1 MIADLQ
7 RLNQIWNRA
16 WLEKDAALV
25 EKLMADE
32 YVYIAPNGQLLDRQA
47 ILNIIRS
54 PTYQLETSTR
64 TELLF
69 RPVGEDSAA
78 VVLRSQAQ
86 GEFEGKSFK
95 DGNILTMI
103 CARRDGEW
111 RVILEHCSPNSP

>member
-1 MIADLQ
+1 VTADLQ

-32 YVYIAPNGQLLDRQA
+32 YVYIAPNGRLLDRQA

-54 PTYQLETSTR
+54 PSYKLDNSTR
-64 TELLF
+64 TELIF
-69 RPVGEDSAA
+69 RPVGEDFAA
-78 VVLRSQAQ
+78 VVLRSQAE

-103 CARRDGEW
+103 CARRSGEW
-111 RVILEHCSPNSP
+111 RVILEHCSPNNP